1 MALHAF
7 DDIDDAVDA
16 TKSLLLPFDLRRWF
30 RFAIVTLLAG
40 GATVA
45 SPFGTGGNAVSPSE
59 PGMGGTVPER
69 VLLLVAAVVLVALL
83 IGLILGLL
91 GSVMQFVLFDA
102 LRTKSLEVRAGTR
115 RYLGKGVRLFGFRL
129 ALALVVVLPIAGLF
143 ALAFLSQSAAVFLL
157 LLALFFVFVP
167 LAIVLGLVNGFT
179 TMFVVPIMLTE
190 DRGVLAAWRRLW
202 PALRSN
208 LKEFGAYALMG
219 FVLNLA
225 VGFIAGIVAAIAAFL
240 LLIPFGL
247 VVGIPAFLLAGP
259 GGLGLA
265 GGAVIAVGALF
276 YGLTLLLVVGYVQVP
291 LQAFVR
297 YYAALVLGDVEPE
310 LDPIE
315 DVRREVRADGG
326 ADTTSEG
333 PSDGRDTDSGSDDA
347 GVDDTD
353 EDREFG
359 GR

>member
-7 DDIDDAVDA
+7 DDVDDAVDA

-30 RFAIVTLLAG
+30 RFAVVALLAG

-59 PGMGGTVPER
+59 PATGGAVPDGA
-69 VLLLVAAVVLVALL
+69 LLLIAAVVLVALL

-102 LRTKSLEVRAGTR
+102 LRTKTLEVRAGTR
-115 RYLGKGVRLFGFRL
+115 RNLGKGARLFGFRI
-129 ALALVVVLPIAGLF
+129 ALALVVFLPVAGLF
-143 ALAFLSQSAAVFLL
+143 AFAFLTQSTVAFLF
-157 LLALFFVFVP
+157 LLALFFVFIP

-202 PALRSN
+202 PAVRSN
-208 LKEFGAYALMG
+208 LKEFGAYAFMG

-225 VGFIAGIVAAIAAFL
+225 VGFVAGIIAAIAGFV
-240 LLIPFGL
+240 LLIPFGI
-247 VVGIPAFLLAGP
+247 VFGIPAFLLAGP

-265 GGAVIAVGALF
+265 AGALIAVGVFL
-276 YGLTLLLVVGYVQVP
+276 YGLTLLLAVGYVQVP
-291 LQAFVR
+291 LQVFVR
-297 YYAALVLGDVEPE
+297 YYAALVLGDVEPD

-315 DVRREVRADGG
+315 DVRGEIRADGG
-326 ADTTSEG
+326 AIE
-333 PSDGRDTDSGSDDA
+333 SDAGDSDDDPDA
-347 GVDDTD
+347 GTDNSDT
-353 EDREFG
+353 DREFG